1 MALKT
6 DFNVAPYF
14 DDYDEFKDYYRILFR
29 PGTAVQARELTQ
41 IQTIIQKQIE
51 RFGNWAFNN
60 GDIVYGCQI
69 FDMPSV
75 PYVRLM
81 DFASNGTANSATLD
95 VRDYVNAVATS
106 ATSNLKAQV
115 IYANA
120 GFSTNYP
127 DTNILYLK
135 YINTGTGGETIFS
148 NNELLTFQQ
157 VSVAG
162 NTDLANV
169 YSWSNTPID
178 TVTTGNSHGV
188 SVTEGVVFIG
198 GEFVRV
204 ANSTFGLVNNFG
216 TYAGN
221 NVIGFDLI
229 EQIVTENQDT
239 SLLDNALG
247 YTNEN
252 APGAHRLKLTPIII
266 SLTTEEASLREKF
279 NPIGIYNYGS
289 LVSKV
294 LPAANVYSVV
304 GDVLAKR
311 TFEESGNYVV
321 NPFIVDTVTTIPGSD
336 VSASDANSVLGRVST
351 GIGYVQGNRVEIQ
364 KTAYIN
370 MRRGVDTQTNRSQE
384 INFNYG
390 NYFIVNEYAGSFRS
404 DLIASVNFYDQPQKA
419 VTNRTYSGTGLVG
432 NLIGTANI
440 RCVTLVSGTPGT
452 STANYYIH
460 IFNTSMS
467 GNYTP
472 SQIKSIVF
480 TGPNKGI
487 ADVVSTGI
495 VSSQNKK
502 QLFSFGV
509 TGIKNLRDQ
518 NNNVVTDYYYRASNT
533 TAIMDTSGNIDTR
546 IASSVTGGTDI
557 LPFVAGTTLTDS
569 AAADIIVVSKTNAD
583 SAAITGSVSVSTS
596 STIVT
601 GSSTVFTSIFTSGDL
616 VKVDGAVRTIV
627 SVANNTY
634 MVVDAP
640 FAYSNSGTNC
650 YKRYVNGKVISTT
663 KGITGPSPYVTI
675 DTSTGFTIHSGQIP
689 SVPLD
694 VDVSYIVK
702 RTVTVPAKKEIRK
715 KRFVK
720 INTSS
725 NPKGPWCL
733 GLGDVHKINK
743 IYGTANGVYT
753 VNGVDLTSNF
763 SLDTGQKDT
772 HYNLAYIYAKPGYT
786 ATSFP
791 NVLVDLD
798 YFAVNTSPGVGYFT
812 VESYPVDD
820 ANTASVTAIQTKDI
834 PLYVDDTG
842 AKLPLRDYVDFR
854 VPCINT
860 ANDSGFYDWSNGAQT
875 NTAISYAT
883 LNPSSTLSF
892 DVPITGMN
900 SPAYG
905 KSLEADYTF
914 YLGRKD
920 LVMITPDN
928 VLKVKEGVP
937 SITPQSPLFPENAMP
952 LATLNIPPYP
962 SLSSEQVDDFLTINQ
977 SAINLIRD
985 TSLSISGSSLTN
997 RRYTMKDIG
1006 SIDQRVTN
1014 LEYYTQLSL
1023 LEKKAKDLT
1032 VTDENGLDRFKNGIF
1047 VDPMTSFS
1055 LCDISNPE
1063 FSIAIDSSKG
1073 VARPKI
1079 VRETITIN
1087 FSSTASSNVVKTGR
1101 LITLNY
1107 TEVPFLVQQYATK
1120 YRSSALVAY
1129 AWNGHLT
1136 LIPTYDNG
1144 VNEGKTGS
1152 AEIYIDSA
1160 APWKEFASSPFGV
1173 TWGDWRTTTST
1184 EVETIL
1190 TGEVRNK
1197 VYDFRGNLVSDRPAA
1212 VQPVANPPSVND
1224 LLVQAGWNGGVD
1236 LLTTLLRGL

>member
-1 MALKT
+1 MSLKT

-41 IQTIIQKQIE
+41 LQTILQKQIE

-60 GDIVYGCQI
+60 GDIVSGCQV

-95 VRDYVNAVATS
+95 VRDYVNAVAVS
-106 ATSNLKAQV
+106 VTSNLRAQV

-135 YINTGTGGETIFS
+135 YINTGTGGEIIFS
-148 NNELLTFQQ
+148 NNELLTFHQ

-169 YSWSNTPID
+169 YTWSNTQVD

-188 SVTEGVVFIG
+188 SVSEGIVFIG

-204 ANSTFGLVNNFG
+204 SNSTFGLVNTFG

-221 NVIGFDLI
+221 NVIGFDLV
-229 EQIVTENQDT
+229 EEIVTENQDE

-252 APGAHRLKLTPIII
+252 APGAHRLKLTPIIV
-266 SLTTEEASLREKF
+266 SLTQEEASLREKF
-279 NPIGIYNYGS
+279 NPIGIYNYGNLIAKAQPS
-289 LVSKV
+289 T
-294 LPAANVYSVV
+294 NVYSIV
-304 GDVLAKR
+304 GDVIAKR

-321 NPFIVDTVTTIPGSD
+321 NPFIVDTVTTIPGSN
-336 VSASDANSVLGRVST
+336 VGTTDANSVLGRIST
-351 GIGYVQGNRVEIQ
+351 GIGYVQGSRVEIQ
-364 KTAYIN
+364 KTSYIN

-390 NYFIVNEYAGSFRS
+390 NYFIVNEYAGSFIP
-404 DLIASVNFYDQPQKA
+404 DQLATVKLYDSVQRA
-419 VTNRTYSGTGLVG
+419 VSSRTHSATGIVG
-432 NLIGTANI
+432 NLIGTAKI
-440 RCVTLVSGTPGT
+440 RCTTLVSGTPGT
-452 STANYYIH
+452 STASYYIH
-460 IFNTSMS
+460 VFNVSMNGS
-467 GNYTP
+467 YSP
-472 SQIKSIVF
+472 SQIRSIVYD
-480 TGPNKGI
+480 GPHKGI
-487 ADVVSTGI
+487 ADI
-495 VSSQNKK
+495 VSNGIIASNSKR
-502 QLFSFGV
+502 QLYSFGV
-509 TGIKNLRDQ
+509 TGIKNLR
-518 NNNVVTDYYYRASNT
+518 NEANNVVTDYFYRASNT

-557 LPFVAGTTLTDS
+557 LPFVSGTTLTDS
-569 AAADIIVVSKTNAD
+569 AASDIIVVAKSDVD
-583 SAAITGSVSVSTS
+583 SSAITGTVTVNTT

-601 GSSTVFTSIFTSGDL
+601 GSGTSFTSIFTAGDL
-616 VKVDGAVRTIV
+616 VKVDSAVRTV
-627 SVANNTY
+627 TSVANNTY

-640 FAYSNSGTNC
+640 FAYANSGASM
-650 YKRYVNGKVISTT
+650 YKRYVNGKIIPTT
-663 KGITGPSPYVTI
+663 RGLTGPTPYVTI
-675 DTSTGFTIHSGQIP
+675 DTSTGFTVHTGQIP
-689 SVPLD
+689 SAPVD
-694 VDVSYIVK
+694 VDVCYIVK
-702 RTVTVPAKKEIRK
+702 RTVTVPAKKEIKK

-725 NPKGPWCL
+725 NPRGPWCL
-733 GLGDVHKINK
+733 GFSDVHKINK
-743 IYGTANGVYT
+743 IYGTSNGVYT
-753 VNGVDLTSNF
+753 TSGVDLTSSF
-763 SLDTGQKDT
+763 SLDPGQKDT
-772 HYNLAYIYAKPGYT
+772 HYDLSYIYPKTGYSSS
-786 ATSFP
+786 SFP
-791 NVLVDLD
+791 NLLIDLD
-798 YFAVNTSPGVGYFT
+798 YFAVNTSPGIGFFT
-812 VESYPVDD
+812 VESYPIDD
-820 ANTASVTAIQTKDI
+820 SNTANINAIQTKDI
-834 PLYVDDTG
+834 PLYVDENG
-842 AKLPLRDYVDFR
+842 SRIALRDYVDFR
-854 VPCINT
+854 TPCNIT
-860 ANDSGFYDWSNGAQT
+860 ANDTGFYDWANGAQT

-883 LNPSSTLSF
+883 LNPSSTLTLS
-892 DVPITGMN
+892 VPVTGMN

-905 KSLEADYTF
+905 KSFEADYTF

-920 LVMITPDN
+920 LIMITPDN
-928 VLKVKEGVP
+928 ILKVKEGVP
-937 SITPQSPLFPENAMP
+937 STAPQSPLFPENAMP
-952 LATLNIPPYP
+952 LALLNIPPYP
-962 SLSSEQVDDFLTINQ
+962 SLSTEQVDEFLQINQ
-977 SAINLIRD
+977 SALKLVRD

-1006 SIDQRVTN
+1006 AIDQRVSN

-1047 VDPMTSFS
+1047 VDAMSSFA

-1063 FSIAIDSSKG
+1063 FSIAIDADKG

-1087 FSSTASSNVVKTGR
+1087 FSNTASSNVVKTGR

-1107 TEVPFLVQQYATK
+1107 SEVPFLVQQFATK

-1144 VNEGKTGS
+1144 VNEGTVGS
-1152 AEIYIDSA
+1152 ADIYIDTA
-1160 APWKEFASSPFGV
+1160 APWSQFAQSPFGV
-1173 TWGDWRTTTST
+1173 TWGDWRTTTNV
-1184 EVETIL
+1184 EVQTVLSGQVNNVI
-1190 TGEVRNK
+1190 
-1197 VYDFRGNLVSDRPAA
+1197 YDWRGNIVSNTPAA
-1212 VQPVANPPSVND
+1212 AQPVANPPSVND
-1224 LLVQAGWNGGVD
+1224 LLIQATRTGNLD
-1236 LLTTLLRGL
+1236 LLANLLRGL